1 MIARRTVLLLPLFAA
16 ACSSDDA
23 PVNFSTPSY
32 SYLTPLRLNVA
43 SIQIEDRTPP
53 VSPGDR
59 VMTLA
64 PLRPSDALKQMAGD
78 RLFPGGTVGRAVFV
92 IDQAWIHRVG
102 DALEGRMSV
111 HLDIYAG
118 GESRVGFAEAQVAR
132 RRVSTDT
139 SENPRVVL
147 YNFVTQ
153 MMSDMNVE
161 FEFQVRRSLKE
172 YLQDTATAVPTPAPV
187 QSQDLAPP
195 APLAPP
201 RGSAPPASAPPTGI
215 LRRPAGY

>member
-43 SIQIEDRTPP
+43 S
-53 VSPGDR
+53 
-59 VMTLA
+59 
-64 PLRPSDALKQMAGD
+64 
-78 RLFPGGTVGRAVFV
+78 

>member
-16 ACSSDDA
+16 ACASDEV
-23 PVNFSTPSY
+23 PENFPTPSY

-43 SIQIEDRTPP
+43 SIQIDDRTPP
-53 VSPGDR
+53 VPAGDR

-64 PLRPSDALKQMAGD
+64 PLRPADALKQMAID
-78 RLFPGGTVGRAVFV
+78 RLAPGGTAGRAVFV
-92 IDQAWIHRVG
+92 IDQAWLRRVG
-102 DALEGRMSV
+102 DGVEGRMSV

-118 GESRVGFAEAQVAR
+118 GASRVGFAEAQVAR

-139 SENPRVVL
+139 SENPRTVL

-161 FEFQVRRSLKE
+161 FEYQVRRSLKE
-172 YLQDTATAVPTPAPV
+172 YLQDTSITAPPPAPV

-195 APLAPP
+195 VPQQPLAP
-201 RGSAPPASAPPTGI
+201 APAQPPTGF
-215 LRRPAGY
+215 LRRPSGY